1 MTAEFSATLV
11 AQDGTE
17 HALAGEMR
25 VGRTEDCEITI
36 ADPRVSRNHAMLRVE
51 DTRVL
56 LEDMGSAN
64 GTLVNGLRLVGTVE
78 LKNGDDIQFDK
89 YKFRVAV
96 AGPAAADDDGDA
108 TVVAPLGDDATVVS
122 AAEPEAAP
130 DPAPTPTPER
140 EEPLA
145 PEPPPKPEPEPEPA
159 PKPEPPPKPAAV
171 SPDLPGSW
179 TEGGTGEHTQFLS
192 MDSVEETAAADVGRS
207 SDLPHLIVV
216 RDGAAAD
223 VMELEPG
230 SSGDPDVWEIGRED
244 SCEIMLDE
252 PSVSARHAQLIHQGG
267 RWRLVNL
274 VSANGIFVNGEKRLT
289 AYLGDGDQIRLG
301 NVNLVFRASANAP
314 ASGGAASR
322 SGQSAT
328 AAGKPG
334 SAGASGSRVPL
345 LIGAV
350 VIVAAAA
357 AAYFLL

>member
-17 HALAGEMR
+17 HALSGEMR
-25 VGRTEDCEITI
+25 VGRTDDCEITI
-36 ADPRVSRNHAMLRVE
+36 ADPRVSRNHAVLRV
-51 DTRVL
+51 DGTRVL

-78 LKNGDDIQFDK
+78 LKNGDDVQFDK
-89 YKFRVAV
+89 YRFRLAV
-96 AGPAAADDDGDA
+96 VGPVSADVDSDA
-108 TVVAPLGDDATVVS
+108 TVVAPLGDDATVV
-122 AAEPEAAP
+122 APLEPDAAP
-130 DPAPTPTPER
+130 APA
-140 EEPLA
+140 
-145 PEPPPKPEPEPEPA
+145 PEPA
-159 PKPEPPPKPAAV
+159 PAAAAGPAPAESPPRPAPV

-192 MDSVEETAAADVGRS
+192 MDSVEQASAADVGRS

-301 NVNLVFRASANAP
+301 NVNLVFRASVNAP
-314 ASGGAASR
+314 VSASTPARDGKSAAGGARA
-322 SGQSAT
+322 
-328 AAGKPG
+328 G
-334 SAGASGSRVPL
+334 SAKASGSRLPL
-345 LIGAV
+345 LIAAV
-350 VIVAAAA
+350 VVIAAAA
-357 AAYFLL
+357 AAAFLLL

>member
-17 HALAGEMR
+17 HALSGEMR
-25 VGRTEDCEITI
+25 VGRTDDCEITI
-36 ADPRVSRNHAMLRVE
+36 ADPRVSRNHAVLRVE
-51 DTRVL
+51 GTRVL

-78 LKNGDDIQFDK
+78 LKNGDDVQFDK
-89 YKFRVAV
+89 YRFRVAV
-96 AGPAAADDDGDA
+96 AGPAPADADGDA
-108 TVVAPLGDDATVVS
+108 TVVAPLGDDATVV
-122 AAEPEAAP
+122 APPEPEAAP
-130 DPAPTPTPER
+130 APA
-140 EEPLA
+140 
-145 PEPPPKPEPEPEPA
+145 PEPA
-159 PKPEPPPKPAAV
+159 PAPAAAAAPAPAEPPPRSAPV

-192 MDSVEETAAADVGRS
+192 MDSVEQASAADVGRS

-301 NVNLVFRASANAP
+301 KVNLVFRASVNAP
-314 ASGGAASR
+314 S
-322 SGQSAT
+322 
-328 AAGKPG
+328 
-334 SAGASGSRVPL
+334 SGSTPAREGKGPVGDAKAGGGKASNSKLPL
-345 LIGAV
+345 LLAAAV
-350 VIVAAAA
+350 VAAAA
-357 AAYFLL
+357 VAAFLLL

>member
-17 HALAGEMR
+17 HALTGEMR
-25 VGRTEDCEITI
+25 VGRTDDCEITI
-36 ADPRVSRNHAMLRVE
+36 ADPRVSRSHAVLRVE
-51 DTRVL
+51 GTRVL

-96 AGPAAADDDGDA
+96 AGLEPADADGDA
-108 TVVAPLGDDATVVS
+108 TVVAPLGDDATMV
-122 AAEPEAAP
+122 AP
-130 DPAPTPTPER
+130 
-140 EEPLA
+140 L
-145 PEPPPKPEPEPEPA
+145 EPEPA
-159 PKPEPPPKPAAV
+159 PAPAPKPAPEAEPKPAPAEPPPKSEPV

-192 MDSVEETAAADVGRS
+192 MDSVEEASAADVGRS

-230 SSGDPDVWEIGRED
+230 ASGDPDVWEIGRED

-301 NVNLVFRASANAP
+301 SVNLVFRASANAP
-314 ASGGAASR
+314 ASGSAAPK
-322 SGQSAT
+322 GGKKA
-328 AAGKPG
+328 AAGAN
-334 SAGASGSRVPL
+334 SAGGAKAGGGAQASGSKLPL
-345 LIGAV
+345 IIAAV
-350 VIVAAAA
+350 VVIAAAA
-357 AAYFLL
+357 AAAFFLM

>member
-25 VGRTEDCEITI
+25 VGRTEDCEVTI

-51 DTRVL
+51 GTRVL

-64 GTLVNGLRLVGTVE
+64 GTLVNGLRLVGSVE

-89 YKFRVAV
+89 YKFRVVVAGLEPAV
-96 AGPAAADDDGDA
+96 ADGEA

-122 AAEPEAAP
+122 PLVAEAAP
-130 DPAPTPTPER
+130 APPPEPVPAAAP
-140 EEPLA
+140 A
-145 PEPPPKPEPEPEPA
+145 PEPPPRPA
-159 PKPEPPPKPAAV
+159 QL

-192 MDSVEETAAADVGRS
+192 MESVEEAAAADVGRS
-207 SDLPHLIVV
+207 SDLPHLIVI

-223 VMELEPG
+223 VIELEPG
-230 SSGDPDVWEIGRED
+230 TSGDPDVWEIGRED
-244 SCEIMLDE
+244 SCEIMLEE

-289 AYLGDGDQIRLG
+289 AYLGDGDKIRLG
-301 NVNLVFRASANAP
+301 NANLVFRGSANAP
-314 ASGGAASR
+314 ASGSAPARASKGGAK
-322 SGQSAT
+322 AT
-328 AAGKPG
+328 AGAGG
-334 SAGASGSRVPL
+334 SKLPL
-345 LIGAV
+345 LIAAV
-350 VIVAAAA
+350 VVIAAAA
-357 AAYFLL
+357 AVFFLL

>member
-1 MTAEFSATLV
+1 MTAEFSATLL

-25 VGRTEDCEITI
+25 VGRTDDCAITL
-36 ADPRVSRNHAMLRVE
+36 ADPRVSRNHAVLRVE

-64 GTLVNGLRLVGTVE
+64 GTLVNGLRLVGSVE
-78 LKNGDDIQFDK
+78 LKHGDDIQFDK
-89 YKFRVAV
+89 YKFRLVV
-96 AGPAAADDDGDA
+96 AGLAPAAADGEA
-108 TVVAPLGDDATVVS
+108 TVVAPLGDDATVV
-122 AAEPEAAP
+122 
-130 DPAPTPTPER
+130 T
-140 EEPLA
+140 PLA
-145 PEPPPKPEPEPEPA
+145 PEAAGAPSQAAPA
-159 PKPEPPPKPAAV
+159 PEPPQPKPAAV

-192 MDSVEETAAADVGRS
+192 MDSVAETAALEVERAS
-207 SDLPHLIVV
+207 ELPHLIVV

-230 SSGDPDVWEIGRED
+230 GSDDPDVWEIGRED
-244 SCEIMLDE
+244 SCEIVLDE

-301 NVNLVFRASANAP
+301 NVNLVFRGSVNAP
-314 ASGGAASR
+314 ASVSAASKGGKKAAAGSSPASPAKGGAKA
-322 SGQSAT
+322 
-328 AAGKPG
+328 KG
-334 SAGASGSRVPL
+334 SKLPL
-345 LIGAV
+345 
-350 VIVAAAA
+350 IVAAVGVIAA
-357 AAYFLL
+357 AAGAAFFLL

>member
-1 MTAEFSATLV
+1 MTAEFSATLL

-25 VGRTEDCEITI
+25 VGRTDDCAITL
-36 ADPRVSRNHAMLRVE
+36 ADPRVSRNHAVLRVE

-64 GTLVNGLRLVGTVE
+64 GTLVNGLRLVGSVE
-78 LKNGDDIQFDK
+78 LKHGDDVQFDK
-89 YKFRVAV
+89 YKFRLVV
-96 AGPAAADDDGDA
+96 AGLAPAAADGEA
-108 TVVAPLGDDATVVS
+108 TVVAPLGDDATVV
-122 AAEPEAAP
+122 
-130 DPAPTPTPER
+130 T
-140 EEPLA
+140 PLA
-145 PEPPPKPEPEPEPA
+145 PEAAGAPSQAAPAPEPQQ
-159 PKPEPPPKPAAV
+159 PKPAAV

-192 MDSVEETAAADVGRS
+192 MDSVAETAALEVERAS
-207 SDLPHLIVV
+207 ELPHLIVV

-230 SSGDPDVWEIGRED
+230 GSDDPDVWEIGRED
-244 SCEIMLDE
+244 SCEIVLDE

-301 NVNLVFRASANAP
+301 NVNLVFRGSVNAP
-314 ASGGAASR
+314 ASVSAASKGGKKAAAGSSPASPAKGGAKA
-322 SGQSAT
+322 
-328 AAGKPG
+328 KG
-334 SAGASGSRVPL
+334 SKLPL
-345 LIGAV
+345 
-350 VIVAAAA
+350 IVAAVGVIAA
-357 AAYFLL
+357 AAGAAFFLL

>member
-1 MTAEFSATLV
+1 MTAEFTATLV

-25 VGRTEDCEITI
+25 VGRTDDCEITI
-36 ADPRVSRNHAMLRVE
+36 ADPRVSRNHAVLRVE
-51 DTRVL
+51 DNKLL

-64 GTLVNGLRLVGTVE
+64 GTLVNGLRLVGSVE
-78 LKNGDDIQFDK
+78 LKHSDDIQFDK
-89 YKFRVAV
+89 YKFRVVVEGA
-96 AGPAAADDDGDA
+96 APAAADGDA
-108 TVVAPLGDDATVVS
+108 TVVAPLGDDATVVTPL
-122 AAEPEAAP
+122 AAEAAP
-130 DPAPTPTPER
+130 PPAPAPAPE
-140 EEPLA
+140 PAPAPAAAPA
-145 PEPPPKPEPEPEPA
+145 PEPPPRPA
-159 PKPEPPPKPAAV
+159 SV

-192 MDSVEETAAADVGRS
+192 MDSVAETAAADVGRS

-230 SSGDPDVWEIGRED
+230 ASGDPDVWEIGRED

-301 NVNLVFRASANAP
+301 NVNLVFRGSANAP
-314 ASGGAASR
+314 ASG
-322 SGQSAT
+322 SAPAKGGNS
-328 AAGKPG
+328 AAGGAKA
-334 SAGASGSRVPL
+334 SAAKASGSRLPL

-350 VIVAAAA
+350 VVIAAA

>member
-1 MTAEFSATLV
+1 MTAEFSATLR

-25 VGRTEDCEITI
+25 VGRTDDCEITL
-36 ADPRVSRNHAMLRVE
+36 ADPRVSRNHAVLRVE
-51 DTRVL
+51 GTRVL
-56 LEDMGSAN
+56 LEDKGSAN
-64 GTLVNGLRLVGTVE
+64 GTLVNGLRLVGSVE

-89 YKFRVAV
+89 YKFRVVV
-96 AGPAAADDDGDA
+96 AGLEPAAADGDV
-108 TVVAPLGDDATVVS
+108 TVVAPLGDDATVVTPLAPEAPPAPAPAA
-122 AAEPEAAP
+122 AAEPP
-130 DPAPTPTPER
+130 PAPAP
-140 EEPLA
+140 A
-145 PEPPPKPEPEPEPA
+145 PEPPPQ
-159 PKPEPPPKPAAV
+159 PKPAAV

-192 MDSVEETAAADVGRS
+192 MDSVAETAAAEVERA

-216 RDGAAAD
+216 RDGVAAD

-230 SSGDPDVWEIGRED
+230 GSDDPDVWEIGRED

-301 NVNLVFRASANAP
+301 NVNLVFRGSVNAP
-314 ASGGAASR
+314 PAGSAAPKGGKKAA
-322 SGQSAT
+322 
-328 AAGKPG
+328 
-334 SAGASGSRVPL
+334 AGASSSSSAKAGGGAQSSGSKLPL
-345 LIGAV
+345 IIAAV
-350 VIVAAAA
+350 VVIAAAGA
-357 AAYFLL
+357 AAFFLM

>member
-17 HALAGEMR
+17 HALSGEMR
-25 VGRTEDCEITI
+25 VGRTDDCEITI
-36 ADPRVSRNHAMLRVE
+36 ADPRVSRSHAVLRVE
-51 DTRVL
+51 GTRVL

-96 AGPAAADDDGDA
+96 AGLEPADADGDA
-108 TVVAPLGDDATVVS
+108 TVVAPLGDDATMV
-122 AAEPEAAP
+122 AP
-130 DPAPTPTPER
+130 
-140 EEPLA
+140 L
-145 PEPPPKPEPEPEPA
+145 EPEPA
-159 PKPEPPPKPAAV
+159 PAPEPAAAPAPKPAPEAEPTPAPAEPPPKPAPV

-192 MDSVEETAAADVGRS
+192 MDSVGEASAADVGRS

-230 SSGDPDVWEIGRED
+230 ASGDPDVWEIGRED
-244 SCEIMLDE
+244 SCEITLDE

-301 NVNLVFRASANAP
+301 SVNLVFRASANAP
-314 ASGGAASR
+314 ASASGAPARTGKNAAGGAS
-322 SGQSAT
+322 T
-328 AAGKPG
+328 AGTAK
-334 SAGASGSRVPL
+334 AGASGSKLPL
-345 LIGAV
+345 ILGAV
-350 VIVAAAA
+350 VVIAVAAAA
-357 AAYFLL
+357 AFFLL